1 MLKSMQT
8 VCVTAAVALGGY
20 RPPDP
25 PCKTINKPK
34 PRCLNDG
41 KCVTAA
47 GWQLIIK
54 QSKMIL
60 ILQRAICTISI
71 LFAQN
76 MTCSPSQPASCDGHV
91 LIAVLIVN

>member
-60 ILQRAICTISI
+60 ILQRAR
-71 LFAQN
+71 FAQFQ
-76 MTCSPSQPASCDGHV
+76 SYLHK
-91 LIAVLIVN
+91 I